1 MQEIAFRQVH
11 LDFHTSEQIPGIGSE
26 FEPAQF
32 VETLR
37 RAAVNSIT
45 LFSRCHHGMIYHDTK
60 FAELR
65 HPGLKGNLLAQ
76 QVEACHSAGIRA
88 PIYITVGWDEAQ
100 SRRHPEWLQR
110 SAEGRPFGAAPL
122 DAGWHRLCFN
132 SPYIDFVWEQTAE
145 VLQNFAVDG
154 LFFDIITQEAC
165 LCENCLTRM
174 VSEGVDPADSEA
186 RTRFAR
192 RTIDAFKQRFTAE
205 IRELNGECSIFYNSG
220 HVSPQLRPVA
230 DTYSHFELESL
241 PSGGWGYMHF
251 PLTVRY
257 ARTLGKE
264 LLGMTGKFHKSWGDF
279 NSLKTPA
286 ALEYECFMMLA
297 EGAKCSVGDQL
308 HPRGRLDPA
317 TYDLIGHV
325 YHQVEAKEPWCQ
337 GARAITEIGIFTPE
351 AIGVNEGRVDPAATG
366 ALRMLR
372 ERHYQADVVDG
383 EGDWSSY
390 RVVILPDK
398 IPLDDALAAKVRG
411 FLKNGGS
418 LILSYESGLDPSR
431 SRFALDELGVE
442 LAGPAEY
449 APDFVAPREA
459 LARGIP
465 ATQHV
470 LYEAGLNV
478 RPHERSEVLADLWH
492 PYFNRAWDHFCS
504 HSHTPPD
511 RPSDWPGAVQR
522 GSVIYFAHPLFG
534 MYTRH
539 GSPVYRDL
547 VLNALKRLLPKPL
560 VETDAPSTAHVTL
573 LRQPEQKRTVA
584 HVLHYLPQRRH
595 PGFDTLEDVIPLRD
609 VSLSVRLGKAPASV
623 YLAPSR
629 EPLAFECSDE
639 RVSVTIPV
647 VRGHAMVVFQEGDRE
662 GS

>member
-1 MQEIAFRQVH
+1 MQEIPFRQVH
-11 LDFHTSEQIPGIGSE
+11 LDFHTSEKIPGVGSE
-26 FEPAQF
+26 FDPARF
-32 VETLR
+32 VKTLQ

-65 HPGLKGNLLAQ
+65 HPGVDGNLLARQ
-76 QVEACHSAGIRA
+76 IEACHSAGIRA

-100 SRRHPEWLQR
+100 SRMHPEWLQR
-110 SAEGRPFGAAPL
+110 NAEGRPFGAPPL
-122 DAGWHRLCFN
+122 EAGWHRLCFN
-132 SPYIDFVWEQTAE
+132 SPYIDFVWDQTAE
-145 VLQNFAVDG
+145 VLQTFPVDG

-165 LCENCLTRM
+165 LCQNCLAKM
-174 VSEGVDPADSEA
+174 SADGIDPADAAA
-186 RTRFAR
+186 RARFAR
-192 RTIDAFKQRFTAE
+192 RTIDEFKRRFTRA
-205 IRELNGECSIFYNSG
+205 IREVNADCTIFYNSG

-257 ARTLGKE
+257 ARTLEKE

-308 HPRGRLDPA
+308 HPRGVLDEA

-325 YHQVEAKEPWCQ
+325 YRQVEAKEPWCT
-337 GARAITEIGIFTPE
+337 GAEAVAEIGIFTPE
-351 AIGVNEGRVDPAATG
+351 AIGLNDGRVDPAATG

-372 ERHYQADVVDG
+372 ERHYQADVIDG
-383 EGDWSSY
+383 AADWERY

-398 IPLDDALAAKVRG
+398 IPLDDALASKVQA
-411 FLKNGGS
+411 FLKSGGG
-418 LILSYESGLDPSR
+418 LILTHESGLDPAR

-449 APDFVAPREA
+449 APDFIVSREA
-459 LARGIP
+459 LADGIP

-492 PYFNRAWDHFCS
+492 PYFNRTWDHFCS

-522 GSVIYFAHPLFG
+522 GRVIYFAHALFG

-539 GSPVYRDL
+539 GSPVYRAL
-547 VLNALKRLLPKPL
+547 VLNALRRLLPDPL
-560 VETDAPSTAHVTL
+560 VESDAPSTAHITL
-573 LRQPEQKRTVA
+573 LRQPKENRTVL

-595 PGFDTLEDVIPLRD
+595 PGFDTLEDVIPLHD
-609 VSLSVRLGKAPASV
+609 VHLALRCTAPPASV
-623 YLAPSR
+623 YLAPTR
-629 EPLAFECSDE
+629 ETLEFSHRDG
-639 RVSVTIPV
+639 RVNVTIPE
-647 VRGHAMVVFQEGDRE
+647 VRGHAMVVFEGT
-662 GS
+662 S